1 MKNIPTLRSDS
12 SFVVQFNNS
21 VSKTR
26 AIFQFTIKF
35 FEMHAS
41 MPEMHSAEYQR
52 TIQLKI
58 FHNYANV
65 WTVNQSKSLPRFRVV
80 TSLDGKNGRSIQTL
94 LRGGKDTK

>member
-1 MKNIPTLRSDS
+1 
-12 SFVVQFNNS
+12 
-21 VSKTR
+21 
-26 AIFQFTIKF
+26 
-35 FEMHAS
+35 

-80 TSLDGKNGRSIQTL
+80 TSLDGKNGRLIQTV